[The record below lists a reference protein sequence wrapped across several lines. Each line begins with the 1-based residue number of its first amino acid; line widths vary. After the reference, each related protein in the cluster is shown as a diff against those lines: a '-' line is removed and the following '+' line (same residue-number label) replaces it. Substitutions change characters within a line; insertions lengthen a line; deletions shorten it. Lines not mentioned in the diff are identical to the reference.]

1 MALPIVPGTQVTTE
15 VGAAK
20 IDPSAFRRQA
30 LMRGEVLGA
39 VGEDASKMLDMVGQK
54 MQEITNTK
62 HIVDADIAVK
72 QFNQQQEEL
81 LSKNPDPSTWSSVY
95 NANLKEFKDGLLSNP
110 AYGPDVR
117 NHITNMV
124 TQSGAATD
132 INIRTAANKKQINDL
147 GESLNKGI
155 FIAIQ
160 NNHLDEANKLAA
172 VGLHSG
178 VYTTQEHA
186 TLVAGFPK
194 AAQKAEIENGL
205 TSDPI
210 SVYQALTAKNDK
222 GEPLNYKMLVGK
234 ERDSIT
240 NTARIRSG
248 KQQNDNFG
256 NMLVDDYDPSI
267 GGVPEDVVNVKMNTN
282 QITRKAGTNYLDAR
296 KKAADAESKKQMA
309 ELGKSETQTLYHVEA
324 LAANPLDWQSVNPED
339 HRNALLEEASTI
351 TDKVKQQRAITYINR
366 QYNSV
371 KKQGRT
377 EEKPW
382 QADILARMSEDRE
395 KNALTVPLYAE
406 PTDNKTTVEYKALQG
421 GLKALRELSDEDIK
435 TKFGEKAKRED
446 ILQAEGTYFDN
457 IRNKMREW
465 FHDPANEKKTPQD
478 AENYRKE
485 LEAPVVYNVAK
496 KSLEPRSKFVI
507 GKIYTDAKG
516 NKARWNGESFVTP

>member
-1 MALPIVPGTQVTTE
+1 
-15 VGAAK
+15 
-20 IDPSAFRRQA
+20 
-30 LMRGEVLGA
+30 
-39 VGEDASKMLDMVGQK
+39 

-62 HIVDADIAVK
+62 HIVDADIVVK

-382 QADILARMSEDRE
+382 QADILARIAEDRE
-395 KNALTVPLYAE
+395 KNALTVPLIPE
-406 PTDNKTTVEYKALQG
+406 IGEDETKTGKYVALQG
-421 GLKALRELSDEDIK
+421 GLKALRGLSDEDIK
-435 TKFGEKAKRED
+435 KYFGEKAKRED
-446 ILQAEGTYFDN
+446 ILKAEGEYFDHL
-457 IRNKMREW
+457 RVLMREW
-465 FHDPANEKKTPQD
+465 FHDPANEKKTPED
-478 AENYRKE
+478 AEAYRKQI
-485 LEAPVVYNVAK
+485 EAPAIYDIAR
-496 KSLEPRSKFVI
+496 KSLIPK
-507 GKIYTDAKG
+507 
-516 NKARWNGESFVTP
+516 NQ